1 MSENSPKE
9 FYTNIFM
16 YFDMRG
22 HLDGLF
28 HWRKHYYIL
37 YLFFYGFYGIIF
49 ILFSLHN
56 LLIDGL

>member
-9 FYTNIFM
+9 FDTNIFM

-37 YLFFYGFYGIIF
+37 YLFFLMDFMEYLFYF
-49 ILFSLHN
+49 HFTSY
-56 LLIDGL
+56 

>member
-9 FYTNIFM
+9 FYTNLFM
-16 YFDMRG
+16 YFDVRG

-37 YLFFYGFYGIIF
+37 YLFFYGIF
-49 ILFSLHN
+49 ILFSLHK
-56 LLIDGL
+56 LLFDGM